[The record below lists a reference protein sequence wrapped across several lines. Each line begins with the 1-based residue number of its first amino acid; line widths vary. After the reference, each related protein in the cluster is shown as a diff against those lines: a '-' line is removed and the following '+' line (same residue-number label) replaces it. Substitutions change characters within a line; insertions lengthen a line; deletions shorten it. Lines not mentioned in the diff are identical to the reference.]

1 MMSIGT
7 WDRVQFLVYLLN
19 LSFAHETWK
28 NNRYAHG
35 GNIVRKNFAWFEGL
49 GPPFYLPTHCNQW
62 KTNYDEFAVF
72 YSFEGVPWDN
82 QSNKYHLIK
91 INMLHYT
98 VLLSKSKNSLEL
110 VSSLHNRAKNQFEK
124 VVIGCT
130 NPWPS
135 FILILLKVLKK

>member
-1 MMSIGT
+1 MSIGT

-19 LSFAHETWK
+19 LSFAYETWK

-35 GNIVRKNFAWFEGL
+35 GNIVRKIFAWFEGL
-49 GPPFYLPTHCNQW
+49 GP
-62 KTNYDEFAVF
+62 K
-72 YSFEGVPWDN
+72 S
-82 QSNKYHLIK
+82 
-91 INMLHYT
+91 
-98 VLLSKSKNSLEL
+98 LLSKSKNSLEL

-135 FILILLKVLKK
+135 FILILRKVLKK